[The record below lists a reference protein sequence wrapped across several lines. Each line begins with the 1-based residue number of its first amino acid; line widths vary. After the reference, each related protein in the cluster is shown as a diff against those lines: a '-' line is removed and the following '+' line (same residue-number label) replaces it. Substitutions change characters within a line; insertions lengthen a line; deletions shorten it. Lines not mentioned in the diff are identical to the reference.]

1 MADFKCVTD
10 TISNLKMTMDEV
22 QTILED
28 TYGKAREV
36 QRELTNANNWSGEA
50 QLVGAAFLDIVLQY
64 HQMFA
69 TEEGGPVAQAS
80 KALQN
85 YLDRDEVFY
94 ENWDDYQDLS
104 SI

>member
-10 TISNLKMTMDEV
+10 TISNLKMTLDEV
-22 QTILED
+22 QTIIED

-36 QRELTNANNWSGEA
+36 QGELTNVNNWSGEA

-69 TEEGGPVAQAS
+69 LEDGPVPQAS